1 MIRKIKSEVKSPKKN
16 IFCDHGFCEKIHKGI
31 LVLEGGL
38 IEIHGKEKMSW
49 THLSDHLFAKNQPV
63 PVVERV
69 EKNWQNIE
77 WGPRIVLHILN
88 AEGDLR
94 EVNSFRLVTFFLTE
108 TKKCFRMDGLSYE
121 CAWNQYC
128 QTQSTV
134 DDIKFF
140 LDSHFEN
147 VEFSQV

>member
-108 TKKCFRMDGLSYE
+108 TKNVLEWMDLVMSVHGTNT
-121 CAWNQYC
+121 AKHNQLWM
-128 QTQSTV
+128 
-134 DDIKFF
+134 ILNFF
-140 LDSHFEN
+140 LIPTLKM
-147 VEFSQV
+147 

>member
-1 MIRKIKSEVKSPKKN
+1 M
-16 IFCDHGFCEKIHKGI
+16 
-31 LVLEGGL
+31 VLEGGL

-69 EKNWQNIE
+69 EKNWQNIA

-94 EVNSFRLVTFFLTE
+94 EVNSFRLDFHSFITVT
-108 TKKCFRMDGLSYE
+108 
-121 CAWNQYC
+121 
-128 QTQSTV
+128 
-134 DDIKFF
+134 
-140 LDSHFEN
+140 
-147 VEFSQV
+147 EFSEFYKSL

>member
-94 EVNSFRLVTFFLTE
+94 EVNSFRLVPFFISHLKKSLEWMALNLNVHGTNTVKQNQLWMILNFFLIPTL
-108 TKKCFRMDGLSYE
+108 KM
-121 CAWNQYC
+121 
-128 QTQSTV
+128 
-134 DDIKFF
+134 
-140 LDSHFEN
+140 
-147 VEFSQV
+147 

>member
-1 MIRKIKSEVKSPKKN
+1 MKNPKKN
-16 IFCDHGFCEKIHKGI
+16 IFCDHGYCEKIHKAV

-63 PVVERV
+63 PAVERV

-94 EVNSFRLVTFFLTE
+94 EVNSFRLVFHSIITLL
-108 TKKCFRMDGLSYE
+108 KLYG
-121 CAWNQYC
+121 
-128 QTQSTV
+128 
-134 DDIKFF
+134 
-140 LDSHFEN
+140 
-147 VEFSQV
+147 

>member
-1 MIRKIKSEVKSPKKN
+1 M
-16 IFCDHGFCEKIHKGI
+16 
-31 LVLEGGL
+31 LEGGL

-94 EVNSFRLVTFFLTE
+94 EVNSFRLVPFFISHLKKSLEWMALNLNVHGTNTVKQNQLWMILNFFLIPTL
-108 TKKCFRMDGLSYE
+108 KM
-121 CAWNQYC
+121 
-128 QTQSTV
+128 
-134 DDIKFF
+134 
-140 LDSHFEN
+140 
-147 VEFSQV
+147 